1 MILSDEVTILK
12 MPAKKGSVL
21 TDMSRNKATPKN
33 NELISSQNWVVSLF
47 CAKFQSLKIEFSRG
61 FSIGLN
67 LSRAFSIRL
76 HVFVSAFYQRSVI
89 FTLRHKC

>member
-33 NELISSQNWVVSLF
+33 NELISSQKLG
-47 CAKFQSLKIEFSRG
+47 G
-61 FSIGLN
+61 FT
-67 LSRAFSIRL
+67 F
-76 HVFVSAFYQRSVI
+76 
-89 FTLRHKC
+89 LRKVPKSEN